1 MGLYD
6 NDKQED
12 WLAFI
17 EGIAI
22 VALCLWV
29 LSKVL

>member
-6 NDKQED
+6 NEKQED

-17 EGIAI
+17 EGIAL
-22 VALCLWV
+22 VAFFLWV